1 MRYHAKPSVAGY
13 KLTDFISRLLTAFS
27 AKSGLERLP
36 LNKKKF
42 LMLFLFFLLLLAGI
56 QTITR
61 KTISP
66 SSGAPLVIRTFALG
80 RVQPTGYIRSITYP
94 MTYQSSRIL
103 KLHVEENDFVRKGA
117 PLFTVEDSNEA
128 FFNMESSRAQLRQQ
142 ISELKSSE
150 AKMLSSRSL
159 RDFYKDQSKR
169 YKFLAGTGAA
179 TTEQAEEKMTLFKAT
194 EQEYIS
200 NLELVKANKAALS
213 SIGWQYRT
221 NRFKSII
228 STIRAQGDIKV
239 FKIYSRAGESIQ
251 NGKPVMD
258 VGESQS
264 MGILAEVHRI
274 DINNIKQNQ
283 EASITVNGLPGI
295 KWTGKVIKVSSQV
308 TQQSINSD
316 DSAATIANRVFE
328 VLVKLSPAS
337 SFDAQKY
344 NYMEVNVLFDN

>member
-1 MRYHAKPSVAGY
+1 MANFFKFFSSTVALQ
-13 KLTDFISRLLTAFS
+13 KFAMI
-27 AKSGLERLP
+27 
-36 LNKKKF
+36 KKKS
-42 LMLFLFFLLLLAGI
+42 LILFLFIFLVLAVVHRI
-56 QTITR
+56 AR
-61 KTISP
+61 KPISP
-66 SSGAPLVIRTFALG
+66 TPGSPLVIRPFALG

-94 MTYQSSRIL
+94 MIYQSSRIL
-103 KLHVEENDFVRKGA
+103 KLYVDENDIVRKGS

-159 RDFYKDQSKR
+159 KDFYKDQSKR
-169 YKFLAGTGAA
+169 YNFLVSTGAA
-179 TTEQAEEKMTLFKAT
+179 TSEQADEKNTLFKAS

-200 NLELVKANKAALS
+200 NLELVKANQAALA

-228 STIRAQGDIKV
+228 STIRAQSDVKV

-258 VGESQS
+258 VGDSQS

-274 DINNIKQNQ
+274 DIKKIKLNQ
-283 EASITVNGLPGI
+283 SASITVNGLPEI
-295 KWTGKVIKVSSQV
+295 KWTGKVISISSQV

-328 VLVKLSPAS
+328 VLIKLSPAS
-337 SFDAQKY
+337 SNDAQKF
-344 NYMEVNVLFDN
+344 NFMEVNVIFG